1 MKVAFPMS
9 QTAAATNVVTL
20 KTCVLKGFD
29 YNNTDVESLREMTSC
44 CGSSVSDGEEETKPG
59 QHSDEDE
66 NPKIE
71 LLLPSSDVFFPSLFS
86 IS

>member
-1 MKVAFPMS
+1 MFK
-9 QTAAATNVVTL
+9 
-20 KTCVLKGFD
+20 
-29 YNNTDVESLREMTSC
+29 NTINRKKNQSLREMTSC